1 MEFFFRSQLP
11 TTQIYFDTGS
21 KRENM
26 KIKALLFVLLFPLC
40 ADAQSANNF
49 LFRNPHPIV
58 QGRAVDLTPLFR
70 WWVNP
75 QAPSG
80 DATNASVRPMPAYVK
95 VTGDI
100 LKDEPAGWVVDATV
114 ETFPG
119 KQQHEKIFILNPPRK
134 EKTRFEELQA
144 EAGAPSTTPG
154 TSNPAAKSP
163 GAAAH
168 KHQHTKNHTDHSSNT
183 NQVADQSD
191 SSTNAAPA
199 SPAAAAAQK
208 PLNAFP
214 FSTYRAEFF
223 AFQTPQ
229 RYENLPT
236 MDAGLAFQQ

>member
-1 MEFFFRSQLP
+1 
-11 TTQIYFDTGS
+11 
-21 KRENM
+21 M
-26 KIKALLFVLLFPLC
+26 KTEALFLILLFPLC
-40 ADAQSANNF
+40 GAAQSTNNF
-49 LFRNPHPIV
+49 SFRNPHPII
-58 QGRAVDLTPLFR
+58 QGRSVDLTPLFR

-75 QAPSG
+75 QAPIG
-80 DATNASVRPMPAYVK
+80 DTNNANARPMPAYVK

-134 EKTRFEELQA
+134 EKSRFEELQA
-144 EAGAPSTTPG
+144 EAGQPSSASG
-154 TSNPAAKSP
+154 TSNPSAKSP
-163 GAAAH
+163 GSAAH
-168 KHQHTKNHTDHSSNT
+168 KHQHTKNHTGNSSNT

-191 SSTNAAPA
+191 PGTDAAPA
-199 SPAAAAAQK
+199 SPAVAAAQK
-208 PLNAFP
+208 PLSAFP